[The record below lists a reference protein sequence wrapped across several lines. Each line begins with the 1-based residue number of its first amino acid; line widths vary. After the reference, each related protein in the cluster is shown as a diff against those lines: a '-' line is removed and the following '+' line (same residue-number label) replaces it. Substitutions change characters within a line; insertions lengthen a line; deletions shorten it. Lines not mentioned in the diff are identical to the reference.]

1 MPYRFVGL
9 TAAPFQLLFDQADA
23 ALAAQGIRRYRV
35 DEKPGFPCRISLTDA
50 EIGEE
55 VLLLSYSH
63 QPHAS
68 PYQASGPIFVRRAA
82 TEAALHHEVPEVL
95 RIRLLS
101 VRAYDASHLMVEA
114 DVCEGE
120 ALMPLLDRLFALPG
134 VDYLHIHF
142 ARRGCYA
149 CRVER
154 A

>member
-9 TAAPFQLLFDQADA
+9 SAAPFQPLFEQSDA

-35 DEKPGFPCRISLTDA
+35 DEKPGFPCRVSLADA
-50 EIGEE
+50 DIGEE
-55 VLLLSYSH
+55 VLLLSYPY

-68 PYQASGPIFVRRAA
+68 PYQASGPVFVRRNAVE
-82 TEAALHHEVPEVL
+82 TTSVSEVPEVL
-95 RIRLLS
+95 RLRLLS
-101 VRAYDASHLMVEA
+101 VRAYDAAHLMVDA
-114 DVCEGE
+114 DVCEGGE
-120 ALMPLLDRLFALPG
+120 LESLLDRLFAQSD